1 MPRGRPTKRVALA
14 RQQLASYTR
23 GMVDASALNSSKG
36 NYNFPCTSTTGI
48 IEDILKCTQCLE
60 TTRKQPVFQ
69 CEGGHIL
76 CTDCYPRVQICPICH
91 KELNI
96 RIRSL
101 VAEMLISR
109 LMPMPKIENS
119 ESRTTFENVTQKVV
133 WVEEKDRRHCLVEL
147 LDAAGLRQRNRS
159 KAGSTLIFVEAGDNA
174 FEMDDFLYQQGFL
187 VTSWF
192 EEKKTLQQNEESLGI
207 ETSIQYYYSV
217 ILSNEN
223 D

>member
-23 GMVDASALNSSKG
+23 GMVDTSALNSSKG
-36 NYNFPCTSTTGI
+36 NYNFPCTSTIGI

-60 TTRKQPVFQ
+60 TTRKHPVFQ

-109 LMPMPKIENS
+109 LILWAFPLRNLSVSNNRHKSIYVH
-119 ESRTTFENVTQKVV
+119 T
-133 WVEEKDRRHCLVEL
+133 VEK
-147 LDAAGLRQRNRS
+147 RNNGAS
-159 KAGSTLIFVEAGDNA
+159 
-174 FEMDDFLYQQGFL
+174 
-187 VTSWF
+187 
-192 EEKKTLQQNEESLGI
+192 
-207 ETSIQYYYSV
+207 
-217 ILSNEN
+217 
-223 D
+223 